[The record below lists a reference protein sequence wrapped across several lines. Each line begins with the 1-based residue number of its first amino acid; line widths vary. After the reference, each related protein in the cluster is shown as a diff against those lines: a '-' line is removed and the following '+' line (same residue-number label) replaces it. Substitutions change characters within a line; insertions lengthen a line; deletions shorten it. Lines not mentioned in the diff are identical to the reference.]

1 MSLFTI
7 IRFKNDPCSSTIGA
21 NGTCYNADECARLG
35 GTISGACASGFG
47 VCCVCKFH
55 LWYLSLDMSHLS
67 GKIIRMC
74 IAFSQIFN
82 TYSSDEFL
90 DISKS
95 IMYQY
100 MLITQLNDSLYVLAN
115 IRQSAFIYD
124 LAVNTNCAL
133 AFFSCPITF
142 MAIQKDLYK

>member
-55 LWYLSLDMSHLS
+55 LWYLSLDMSSLS
-67 GKIIRMC
+67 DPDVYS
-74 IAFSQIFN
+74 FSQIFN
-82 TYSSDEFL
+82 TYFVDEFPNTA
-90 DISKS
+90 KS
-95 IMYQY
+95 NMYQY
-100 MLITQLNDSLYVLAN
+100 TFITQLNDSLYVLAN